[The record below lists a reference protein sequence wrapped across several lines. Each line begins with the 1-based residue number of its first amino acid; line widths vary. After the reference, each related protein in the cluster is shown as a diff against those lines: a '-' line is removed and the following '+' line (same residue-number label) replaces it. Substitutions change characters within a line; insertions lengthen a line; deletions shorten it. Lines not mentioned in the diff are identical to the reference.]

1 MRPGRNPARVMK
13 RQEKTFTMTV
23 NVSYWR
29 GAALAALMLA
39 VPLQQAAAKPRV
51 STNFTAVTYV
61 NGKPLATRKAVRSV
75 RKGTNRRARLGRIGM
90 AQSGSRRAGRAACA
104 AAARRHGVPVR
115 TALAVCFVESSFRCN
130 AVGAAGELG
139 LLQIKL
145 ATARMLGYR
154 GSRNALKRCSTGAYW
169 GMKHLALAI
178 RKGGVWKHNQGIG
191 AKRPS
196 RMARIYAAKV
206 SRAQRRF

>member
-1 MRPGRNPARVMK
+1 MSA
-13 RQEKTFTMTV
+13 
-23 NVSYWR
+23 SLYWR
-29 GAALAALMLA
+29 APALAALMMA
-39 VPLQQAAAKPRV
+39 MPLHQATAKPR
-51 STNFTAVTYV
+51 TNFTAETV
-61 NGKPLATRKAVRSV
+61 ATAAAMPAARAKRAA
-75 RKGTNRRARLGRIGM
+75 RRISFRRTARLGRIGKVRN
-90 AQSGSRRAGRAACA
+90 ASRSSGRAACA

-115 TALAVCFVESSFRCN
+115 TALAVCFVESGFRCN
-130 AVGAAGELG
+130 AVGGAGELG

-169 GMKHLALAI
+169 GMRHLALAI

-206 SRAQRRF
+206 SRARRRF